1 MTDLTHLLT
10 TRRIV
15 VCLGSGGVGK
25 TTLSASLGLWGA
37 LNGRRT
43 AILTI
48 DPAQRLADCLGL
60 HDFSTPSVTLN
71 HTAFLSQNLKPSAP
85 LTIVRVDQQQA
96 WDALVDQ
103 YVPTPEGRF
112 RIRTN
117 RFYLG
122 LSQTFAGSNDY
133 IALDQ
138 LARLIATNT
147 YDLIVVDTPPAKHAI
162 DFLRTP
168 HQLQRLLQHSLS
180 QRFLH
185 PAVKRGWATFS
196 SANRL
201 GTALLARLEHTT
213 GLSTLGDIAAFFSI
227 MAPMIEDLSIRLT
240 QVSGI
245 LSSKETAFLLVT
257 TLNTA
262 SMAETQKIS
271 ADLNAL
277 GVVPQAVVVNRVT
290 SARETATESAIS
302 RARIEHSSKTLRGA
316 RLNKQQRQWLVEN
329 FVGYQKRRC
338 EEIRNLEALQAQ
350 FHSPTP
356 LLTIPLW
363 PSGPVDLGSLARL
376 HQYLF

>member
-60 HDFSTPSVTLN
+60 HDFSTPSVTLT

-117 RFYLG
+117 RFYQG
-122 LSQTFAGSNDY
+122 LSQTFAGSHDY

-162 DFLRTP
+162 DFLHTP

-201 GTALLARLEHTT
+201 GTALLARLEQTT

-245 LSSKETAFLLVT
+245 LSSEETAFLLVT

-290 SARETATESAIS
+290 STRKTATESAMS

-329 FVGYQKRRC
+329 FVGYQKRMC
-338 EEIRNLEALQAQ
+338 EEIRHLEALQAQ

>member
-43 AILTI
+43 AIVTI

-60 HDFSTPSVTLN
+60 HDFSAPSVTLSRD
-71 HTAFLSQNLKPSAP
+71 AFLSQNLNPCAS
-85 LTIVRVDQQQA
+85 LTIFRVDQQHA

-103 YVPTPEGRF
+103 YVPTPEGRV

-117 RFYLG
+117 RFYQG
-122 LSQTFAGSNDY
+122 LSQTFAGSHDY
-133 IALDQ
+133 IALNQ
-138 LARLIATNT
+138 LAQLIATNT

-168 HQLQRLLQHSLS
+168 HQLQRLLQQPLS

-185 PAVKRGWATFS
+185 PAVQRGWATFS

-201 GTALLARLEHTT
+201 GTALLTKLEHAT
-213 GLSTLGDIAAFFSI
+213 GLSTLGDIAAFFST
-227 MAPMIEDLSIRLT
+227 MAHMIEDLSIRLT

-245 LSSKETAFLLVT
+245 LSSKETAFVLVT

-262 SMAETQKIS
+262 STAETQKTS
-271 ADLNAL
+271 VDLNAL

-290 SARETATESAIS
+290 STRETVTESAMS

-316 RLNKQQRQWLVEN
+316 RLNKQQQQWLVEN
-329 FVGYQKRRC
+329 FVGYQKRLGA
-338 EEIRNLEALQAQ
+338 EIRHLEALQAQ
-350 FHSPTP
+350 FRSPTP

-363 PSGPVDLGSLARL
+363 PSGPMDLGSLARL
-376 HQYLF
+376 QQYLF